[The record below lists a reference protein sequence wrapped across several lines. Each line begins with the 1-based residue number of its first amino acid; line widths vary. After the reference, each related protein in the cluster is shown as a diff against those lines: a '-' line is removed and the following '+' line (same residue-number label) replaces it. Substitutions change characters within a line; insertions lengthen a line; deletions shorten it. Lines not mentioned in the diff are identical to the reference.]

1 MLTLAGIDSAMDRS
15 TVEIETIHRYLLH
28 VLKAFGFDFNDADY
42 LDRYS
47 ELKQT
52 LLEYLDTQLITA
64 ADVAKERRKGANE
77 FCWDKVLIDE
87 GQDWPDDERRILF
100 ALFEPRNLVVACG
113 TGQLVRSNSYA
124 DWTKGIDYHR
134 PIVYEKRSL
143 RQKKNLCEFQKAYTD
158 HFGVAWDLDP
168 SDELVGGNIIISV
181 GGVSADLL
189 HRLDAKCKR
198 DGNQAYD
205 FLFLAPP
212 SLTVPEGDVRRFAL
226 RDQFEN
232 FGIKVWD
239 GIPRDSRTE
248 FPMDLKEHR
257 VVTYESARGLEGWV
271 VACLDLDCFFD
282 YKMQNPYLIPG
293 YEPGQIRLGF
303 SDPEEELERIVH
315 DWVLISFTRAID
327 TLVISLRDANH
338 DFSKQILSLASNFDD
353 FVEIMFTP
361 VGIA

>member
-1 MLTLAGIDSAMDRS
+1 
-15 TVEIETIHRYLLH
+15 
-28 VLKAFGFDFNDADY
+28 
-42 LDRYS
+42 
-47 ELKQT
+47 
-52 LLEYLDTQLITA
+52 
-64 ADVAKERRKGANE
+64 
-77 FCWDKVLIDE
+77 
-87 GQDWPDDERRILF
+87 
-100 ALFEPRNLVVACG
+100 
-113 TGQLVRSNSYA
+113 
-124 DWTKGIDYHR
+124 
-134 PIVYEKRSL
+134 
-143 RQKKNLCEFQKAYTD
+143 
-158 HFGVAWDLDP
+158 

-232 FGIKVWD
+232 VGIKIWD

-271 VACLDLDCFFD
+271 VACLDLDRFFD

-303 SDPEEELERIVH
+303 SDPEEELRRIVH

-353 FVEIMFTP
+353 FVEVMFTP